1 MKAHELLD
9 QKWRNRNTG
18 FKVKNGHVIWT
29 DAWANGDRKRIGV
42 SRMIPIGKRGVGLGQ
57 VFRKRT
63 RYLKPH
69 QEVELV

>member
-9 QKWRNRNTG
+9 QRWRTKHKG
-18 FKVKNGHVIWT
+18 FKVKNGRVVWT
-29 DAWANGDRKRIGV
+29 EAWAHGDRKRVGV
-42 SRMIPIGKRGVGLGQ
+42 SRMVPIGKRGVGFGQ
-57 VFRKRT
+57 VFRKCT